1 MQFCNTFLSMILVV
15 LVKADKAYKKGRI
28 EYVIKKM
35 MIIIIKNCFKLID
48 SCIALFKFEI
58 IKLIMNY

>member
-1 MQFCNTFLSMILVV
+1 MILVV

-35 MIIIIKNCFKLID
+35 MMIIITNCFKLID
-48 SCIALFKFEI
+48 SCNALFKFEI